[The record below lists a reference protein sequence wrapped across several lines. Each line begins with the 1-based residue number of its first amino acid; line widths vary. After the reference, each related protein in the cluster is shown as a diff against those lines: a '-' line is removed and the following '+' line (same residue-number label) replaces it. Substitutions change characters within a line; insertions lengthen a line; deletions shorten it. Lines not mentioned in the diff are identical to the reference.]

1 MSLCVLMS
9 NESFGKVLNPIK
21 EISLCVFMSN
31 VNESFGKVLNPTN
44 SFDICTKLLK
54 TVQNSLSPYGCVYY

>member
-1 MSLCVLMS
+1 MSLCVFMS

-31 VNESFGKVLNPTN
+31 VSWEFW
-44 SFDICTKLLK
+44 
-54 TVQNSLSPYGCVYY
+54 